1 MPIGF
6 GISGWDMASLDPLP
20 VEPAL
25 LKARQ
30 AALQRDLDRM
40 LALRGPVTEVRR
52 LVAALDRVVAA
63 LDAATA
69 STAPSLPEPET
80 APPRVTN

>member
-6 GISGWDMASLDPLP
+6 GLSGWDMASLDPLP

-25 LKARQ
+25 LRARH
-30 AALQRDLDRM
+30 ALLERDLDRM

-52 LVAALDRVVAA
+52 LVTELDRVAAA
-63 LDAATA
+63 LDAAIAGPVA
-69 STAPSLPEPET
+69 S
-80 APPRVTN
+80 PPRVTN

>member
-1 MPIGF
+1 MPIGY

-52 LVAALDRVVAA
+52 LVAALDRVAAA

-69 STAPSLPEPET
+69 NPAPSLPDGQPV
-80 APPRVTN
+80 PPRVTN